1 MAKPVAQTPNPTENS
16 RHPFANLPR
25 LMNCSTAVVCDKDEG
40 ARVTLFAMRSIVF
53 VRWLIVPVTAPVKQQ
68 RHQPTTN

>member
-1 MAKPVAQTPNPTENS
+1 
-16 RHPFANLPR
+16 
-25 LMNCSTAVVCDKDEG
+25 MNCSTAVVCDKDEG